1 MHDIFHLNSKNAK
14 PLPPLHAG
22 KNVNETKKPVFDTQS
37 FLRYKVGYPGD
48 FLISRGVE
56 GGRGR
61 AEGGQS
67 RDFRGSRA
75 QAELWR
81 VPYVA
86 RKLETCLARVRRV
99 SDTRRRRP
107 RSESGSGRLRP
118 FRTNVLGKLIAG
130 GAKPGRSRGSV
141 PRERGVARH
150 SLCAN

>member
-37 FLRYKVGYPGD
+37 FLRYKVGYPCD
-48 FLISRGVE
+48 FLISRGV
-56 GGRGR
+56 GGRER

-86 RKLETCLARVRRV
+86 RKLETCLARVRHV
-99 SDTRRRRP
+99 SDTQRRRP

-118 FRTNVLGKLIAG
+118 FRTNVLGKLIAD
-130 GAKPGRSRGSV
+130 GAKPGRSRGLYL
-141 PRERGVARH
+141 ERGVARH
-150 SLCAN
+150 SLYAN

>member
-1 MHDIFHLNSKNAK
+1 MHAIFHLNSKNAK

-37 FLRYKVGYPGD
+37 FLRYRVGYPCD
-48 FLISRGVE
+48 VRIPRGV
-56 GGRGR
+56 GGRER
-61 AEGGQS
+61 EEGGQS

-81 VPYVA
+81 VPNVA

-99 SDTRRRRP
+99 SDTTGRRP

-118 FRTNVLGKLIAG
+118 FRTNVLGKLIAD
-130 GAKPGRSRGSV
+130 GAKPGRCWGSV
-141 PRERGVARH
+141 PKERRRA
-150 SLCAN
+150 A